1 MTVHS
6 HATEWDTHSRE
17 MTPARSILIA
27 LWLFPRNLAI
37 ALMLTYRK
45 VISPLYGQVCRY
57 YPSCSSYSLQS
68 FQRFGLVRGVWLT
81 IARLFRCNP
90 YSQGGVDDVPE
101 RAETPYVLTDK
112 GFVVPAR
119 RKGQK

>member
-1 MTVHS
+1 MTAHS
-6 HATEWDTHSRE
+6 HAAQWRANARVLSPAHS
-17 MTPARSILIA
+17 ALVY

-57 YPSCSSYSLQS
+57 YPSCSSYSLQCY
-68 FQRFGLVRGVWLT
+68 QRFGLVRGLWMT
-81 IARLFRCNP
+81 IARLVRCNP
-90 YSQGGVDDVPE
+90 FSQGGIDDVPE
-101 RAETPYVLTDK
+101 RAKTPFVLTDK
-112 GFVVPAR
+112 GFVVPAQ